1 MGKLHENAIS
11 FAISDLISNYLSAI
25 LMKKFLK
32 NVKNPNFDVPYLCVF
47 YCGRSIMVG
56 HNCGRAEGGAS
67 LALCMEMWVVSAPP
81 CLLLWTHTTVTGTQ
95 PQPGTTQA
103 RGNGKRRWDGF
114 SGGKVGRD
122 GAKWL
127 FLHEFGAKLELR
139 IGKIV
144 LRSEWCGSFLRRQSC
159 PHILCCTFLPSYN
172 CSVLLCLPIFWAF
185 SCW

>member
-1 MGKLHENAIS
+1 MS
-11 FAISDLISNYLSAI
+11 
-25 LMKKFLK
+25 
-32 NVKNPNFDVPYLCVF
+32 KNPIFDVPYLCVF

-122 GAKWL
+122 GAKMVVFARNW
-127 FLHEFGAKLELR
+127 
-139 IGKIV
+139 GKIRTENWKDCVEKWVMWQFSEAAVVPSHLV
-144 LRSEWCGSFLRRQSC
+144 LYIFTILQLLGITVFTHLLSIFLLV
-159 PHILCCTFLPSYN
+159 ILYLWNSTFVYLWI
-172 CSVLLCLPIFWAF
+172 SVK
-185 SCW
+185 